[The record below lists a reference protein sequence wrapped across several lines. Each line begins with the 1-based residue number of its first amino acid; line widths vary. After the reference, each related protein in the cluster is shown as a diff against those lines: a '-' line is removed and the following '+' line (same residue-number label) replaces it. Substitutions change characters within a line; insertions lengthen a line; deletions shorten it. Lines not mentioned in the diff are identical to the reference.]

1 MEQTLY
7 KRRGG
12 VMDLPIFVAPLII
25 LLIIWYLTF
34 SATRLDRL
42 HQRVETSWA
51 NLDAILQSRA
61 SLALELTHFP
71 ETDPAAN
78 LLLTSAAH
86 HARAADISV
95 RSEAE
100 SSLTAALL
108 LLRQESWL
116 VEKHPDLFE
125 ELDQITERLKVG
137 ISLHVEGV
145 SAARARRS
153 KLIYR
158 IFRLA
163 GKAPLPV
170 KYAFEDDSLVEIKR

>member
-1 MEQTLY
+1 
-7 KRRGG
+7 
-12 VMDLPIFVAPLII
+12 MDLPIFVAPLII

-51 NLDAILQSRA
+51 NLDAILQRRA

-108 LLRQESWL
+108 LLRQERWL